1 MKRNGSLAIIP
12 FVLSIFF
19 ICAIM
24 QFRYAIIAL
33 KENVAESQE
42 EIKAHH
48 SVVTGY
54 RTLLNGITS
63 QHINPIK

>member
-1 MKRNGSLAIIP
+1 MKRNGSLAIVP
-12 FVLSIFF
+12 FVLSVFF
-19 ICAIM
+19 ICAII
-24 QFRYAIIAL
+24 QFRFAIMAL
-33 KENVAESQE
+33 KGNVGESQE

-54 RTLLNGITS
+54 RTLSNGIAS